1 MRSAMNRIEIE
12 TKLNRDRAWLLEAF
26 SNMSEEDLWRGV
38 TASEHDPNKTW
49 TPKDHLVHLSRIE
62 FNFAAMIRKYFE
74 GHANP
79 VGLRQDDSGRERSR
93 EEIMA
98 SVHAMT
104 EAWAER
110 HRPKSLSEV
119 VAVGQAARA
128 ETFKLLGEL
137 SDAQLAET
145 LPGAPWADGTVGGV
159 LAANADHGRTHW
171 RWMKE
176 GFESKGLPAPA
187 GAAG

>member
-1 MRSAMNRIEIE
+1 MNRIEIE
-12 TKLNRDRAWLLEAF
+12 TKLNRDRAWLLDAF
-26 SNMSEEDLWRGV
+26 SQMPEEDLWRGV
-38 TASEHDPNKTW
+38 TESEHDPSKTW
-49 TPKDHLVHLSRIE
+49 TPKDHLVHLARIE
-62 FNFAAMIRKYFE
+62 FNFAAMIRKHIE

-110 HRPKSLSEV
+110 HRAKSLSEV

-137 SDAQLAET
+137 SDEQLAAT
-145 LPGAPWADGTVGGV
+145 LPGAPWADGTIGGV
-159 LAANADHGRTHW
+159 LAANADHGRMHW
-171 RWMKE
+171 RWMRE
-176 GFESKGLPAPA
+176 GFERNGLVPPSEPVA
-187 GAAG
+187 